1 MTRLL
6 LASFICVFS
15 VANAAQAQ
23 MSDVPSFDT
32 NGDFSSA
39 RVQGNRGTYPHWQW
53 LVVTADE
60 DGLNCRNVEGSIVVT
75 LAYGAVVDS
84 VFANGDAIEWV
95 NDQPWLQVSAS
106 VMDLRRRVVDDIA
119 VAYTCYVRANNK
131 YITPINPDTQ

>member
-6 LASFICVFS
+6 LASLICAFS
-15 VANAAQAQ
+15 IANAAQAQ

-39 RVQGNRGTYPHWQW
+39 RVRGNRGTYPHWQW
-53 LVVTADE
+53 LVVAADE
-60 DGLNCRNVEGSIVVT
+60 DGLNCRNVDGSVVVT
-75 LAYGAVVDS
+75 LAHGAVVDS
-84 VFANGDAIEWV
+84 VFTNGDAIEWV
-95 NDQPWLQVSAS
+95 NDRSWLQVSAS

-131 YITPINPDTQ
+131 YIAPINPDTQ